1 MSYPEFF
8 CTSDTHILSEQ
19 ELKMAKA
26 PKIPLEPEITHEQR
40 EAAEAEIR
48 EKQKTVDYDTKEYP
62 VEVLVQKY
70 RDGLEEDTSELYIPD
85 YQRDMIWEET
95 RQSKFIESIFLGLPI
110 PYIFVAD
117 LRPKQEDDEDDL
129 ARLEIVD
136 GTQRIRTLDRF
147 LNNDLTLC
155 RLEKLKNLNNFKF
168 SDFPLARQRRFN
180 RTTIRMIVLSDK
192 ADEETRRDMFER
204 INTGSV
210 QLNDMEKRRGIS
222 PGPFVNLLEELA
234 KDPKFIK
241 LCPISEALIKKREP
255 EEFVLRFFAYLNNY
269 HNFDRQVNVF
279 LNEYLEKHNHPEIDQ
294 DGMRSEFHKMLDFVE
309 KYFPNGFSKTKGHV
323 KTPRIRFEAISVGVA
338 LALREKSDFE
348 PKSMKWLDSPEF
360 KEYTTSDASN
370 SRPKVIKRIE
380 YVRDQLLR

>member
-1 MSYPEFF
+1 
-8 CTSDTHILSEQ
+8 
-19 ELKMAKA
+19 
-26 PKIPLEPEITHEQR
+26 
-40 EAAEAEIR
+40 
-48 EKQKTVDYDTKEYP
+48 

-70 RDGLEEDTSELYIPD
+70 RDGLDEDTSELYIPD
-85 YQRDMIWEET
+85 YQREMIWEEP
-95 RQSKFIESIFLGLPI
+95 RQSKFIESLLLGLPI
-110 PYIFVAD
+110 PFIFVAD
-117 LRPKQEDDEDDL
+117 LRPKQEEDEDDL

-147 LNNDLTLC
+147 INNQLKLC
-155 RLEKLKNLNNFKF
+155 GLEKLKSLNNFKF
-168 SDFPLARQRRFN
+168 NDLPLARQRRFN
-180 RTTIRMIVLSDK
+180 RATIRMIVLTEK

-222 PGPFVNLLEELA
+222 PGPFVKLLEELG
-234 KDPKFIK
+234 KDSKFRQ
-241 LCPISEALIKKREP
+241 LSPFSEALIKKREP

-279 LNEYLEKHNHPEIDQ
+279 LNEYLEKHNNSEIDK
-294 DGMRSEFHKMLDFVE
+294 DGMRSEFHQMLDFVE
-309 KYFPNGFSKTKGHV
+309 KYFPNGFSKSKGHV

-338 LALREKSDFE
+338 LALREKPDIE
-348 PKSMKWLDSPEF
+348 PKSIKWLDSPEF

>member
-1 MSYPEFF
+1 
-8 CTSDTHILSEQ
+8 
-19 ELKMAKA
+19 MAKA
-26 PKIPLEPEITHEQR
+26 QKILPEAEITYEQR
-40 EAAEAEIR
+40 EAAEIEIR

-70 RDGLEEDTSELYIPD
+70 RDGLDEDISELYIPD

-117 LRPKQEDDEDDL
+117 LRPKQEDYEDDL

-147 LNNDLTLC
+147 LNNDLKLC
-155 RLEKLKNLNNFKF
+155 GLEKLKKLNNFKF
-168 SDFPLARQRRFN
+168 SDLPLARQRRFN
-180 RTTIRMIVLSDK
+180 RATIRMIVLTEK

-279 LNEYLEKHNHPEIDQ
+279 LNEYLEEHNNSEIDK
-294 DGMRSEFHKMLDFVE
+294 DGMRSEFHQMLDFVE
-309 KYFPNGFSKTKGHV
+309 KYFPNGFSKSKGHV

-338 LALREKSDFE
+338 LALREKPDLE
-348 PKSMKWLDSPEF
+348 PKSIKWLDSPKF

-380 YVRDQLLR
+380 YVRDQLLS

>member
-1 MSYPEFF
+1 M
-8 CTSDTHILSEQ
+8 
-19 ELKMAKA
+19 
-26 PKIPLEPEITHEQR
+26 PKITKNSPEPEITDEQK
-40 EAAEAEIR
+40 EAAEIEIR

-70 RDGLEEDTSELYIPD
+70 REGLDDDTSELFIPD
-85 YQRDMIWEET
+85 YQRDMIWEDN

-117 LRPKQEDDEDDL
+117 LRPKQEDNENDL

-147 LNNDLTLC
+147 LHNELKLC
-155 RLEKLKNLNNFKF
+155 GLEKLKKLNNFKF
-168 SDFPLARQRRFN
+168 SDLPLARQRRFN
-180 RTTIRMIVLSDK
+180 RATIRMIVLTEK

-210 QLNDMEKRRGIS
+210 ELNDMEKRRGIS
-222 PGPFVNLLEELA
+222 PGPFVDLLEELA
-234 KDPKFIK
+234 KNSKFK
-241 LCPISEALIKKREP
+241 ELCPISDVLIRKREP

-269 HNFDRQVNVF
+269 KNFDRRVNEF
-279 LNEYLEKHNHPEIDQ
+279 LNEYLEKYNHDGIDQ
-294 DGMRSEFHKMLDFVE
+294 DVMRSEFYRMLDFVE
-309 KYFPNGFSKTKGHV
+309 KYFPNGFSKSKGNV

-338 LALREKSDFE
+338 LALREKSNLE
-348 PKSMKWLDSPEF
+348 PKSIKWLDSPEF

-380 YVRDQLLR
+380 YVRDQLLRRL

>member
-1 MSYPEFF
+1 
-8 CTSDTHILSEQ
+8 
-19 ELKMAKA
+19 MAKA

>member
-1 MSYPEFF
+1 
-8 CTSDTHILSEQ
+8 
-19 ELKMAKA
+19 MAKA
-26 PKIPLEPEITHEQR
+26 SKIPPEPEITHEQR

-62 VEVLVQKY
+62 VEVLGQKY
-70 RDGLEEDTSELYIPD
+70 RDGLDEDTNELYIPD
-85 YQRDMIWEET
+85 YQREMIWPEPL
-95 RQSKFIESIFLGLPI
+95 QSKFIESILLGLPI

-147 LNNDLTLC
+147 LNNELKLC
-155 RLEKLKNLNNFKF
+155 GLEKLKKLNNFKF
-168 SDFPLARQRRFN
+168 NDLPLARQRRFN
-180 RTTIRMIVLSDK
+180 RATIRMIVLTEK

-222 PGPFVNLLEELA
+222 PGPFVNLLEELS
-234 KDPKFIK
+234 KDTKFRK
-241 LCPISEALIKKREP
+241 LCPFSDLLVLKREP
-255 EEFVLRFFAYLNNY
+255 EEFLLRFFAYLNNY
-269 HNFDRQVNVF
+269 ENFDRRVDEF
-279 LNEYLEKHNHPEIDQ
+279 LNKYLKEHNHAEIDK

-309 KYFPNGFSKTKGHV
+309 TYFPNGFSKSKGHV
-323 KTPRIRFEAISVGVA
+323 KTPRIRFEAISVGVT
-338 LALREKSDFE
+338 LALREKSDLK

-370 SRPKVIKRIE
+370 SKPKVIKRIE

>member
-1 MSYPEFF
+1 M
-8 CTSDTHILSEQ
+8 T
-19 ELKMAKA
+19 KA
-26 PKIPLEPEITHEQR
+26 TKIPPEVEITHEQR
-40 EAAEAEIR
+40 EAAEVEIR

-70 RDGLEEDTSELYIPD
+70 RDGLDEDTNELYIPD

-136 GTQRIRTLDRF
+136 GTQRIRSLDRF
-147 LNNDLTLC
+147 INNDLTLC
-155 RLEKLKNLNNFKF
+155 GLEKLKKLNNFKF
-168 SDFPLARQRRFN
+168 SDLPLARQRRFN
-180 RTTIRMIVLSDK
+180 RATIRMIVLTEK

-222 PGPFVNLLEELA
+222 PGPFVNLLEELG
-234 KDPKFIK
+234 KDTKFRKI
-241 LCPISEALIKKREP
+241 CPFSEALISQREP

-269 HNFDRQVNVF
+269 KNFDKQVNVF
-279 LNEYLEKHNHPEIDQ
+279 LNEYLKKHNHPEINQ

-309 KYFPNGFSKTKGHV
+309 KYFPNGFSKSKGHV

-338 LALREKSDFE
+338 LALREKPDIE
-348 PKSMKWLDSPEF
+348 PKSINWLDSPEF

-380 YVRDQLLR
+380 YVRDQLLS

>member
-1 MSYPEFF
+1 
-8 CTSDTHILSEQ
+8 
-19 ELKMAKA
+19 MAKA
-26 PKIPLEPEITHEQR
+26 PKIPPEAEITYEQR
-40 EAAEAEIR
+40 EAAEIEIR

-70 RDGLEEDTSELYIPD
+70 RDGLDEDTNELYIPD
-85 YQRDMIWEET
+85 YQREMIWPDPL
-95 RQSKFIESIFLGLPI
+95 QSKFIESILLGLPI

-117 LRPKQEDDEDDL
+117 LRSKQEYDEDDL
-129 ARLEIVD
+129 ARFEIVD

-147 LNNDLTLC
+147 LNNDLKLC
-155 RLEKLKNLNNFKF
+155 GLEKLNKLNNFKF
-168 SDFPLARQRRFN
+168 SDLPLARQRRFN
-180 RTTIRMIVLSDK
+180 RATIRMIVLTEK

-241 LCPISEALIKKREP
+241 LCPFSDALVLKREP

-269 HNFDRQVNVF
+269 KNFERRVDEF
-279 LNEYLEKHNHPEIDQ
+279 LNKYLKKHNHPEINQ
-294 DGMRSEFHKMLDFVE
+294 NAMRSEFYQMLDFVE
-309 KYFPNGFSKTKGHV
+309 KYFPNGFSKSKGHV

-338 LALREKSDFE
+338 LALREKPDIE
-348 PKSMKWLDSPEF
+348 PKSIKWLDSPEF

-380 YVRDQLLR
+380 YVRDQLLS

>member
-1 MSYPEFF
+1 M
-8 CTSDTHILSEQ
+8 
-19 ELKMAKA
+19 
-26 PKIPLEPEITHEQR
+26 PKIPKILPESEITHEQR
-40 EAAEAEIR
+40 EAAELEIR

-70 RDGLEEDTSELYIPD
+70 RDGLDEDMSELYIPD

-117 LRPKQEDDEDDL
+117 LRPKQEDDEEDL

-147 LNNDLTLC
+147 LNDELKLC
-155 RLEKLKNLNNFKF
+155 GLEKLKQLNYFKF
-168 SDFPLARQRRFN
+168 SDLPLARQRRFN
-180 RTTIRMIVLSDK
+180 RATIRMIVLTEK

-234 KDPKFIK
+234 KDPKFRK
-241 LCPISEALIKKREP
+241 LCPFSEALVRKREP

-269 HNFDRQVNVF
+269 QNFDRQVNVF
-279 LNEYLEKHNHPEIDQ
+279 LNEYLEQHNHAEIDK
-294 DGMRSEFHKMLDFVE
+294 DGMRSEFHKMLDFIE
-309 KYFPNGFSKTKGHV
+309 KYFPNGFSKSKGHV

-338 LALREKSDFE
+338 LALREKPDLETNSI
-348 PKSMKWLDSPEF
+348 KWLESAEF

-370 SRPKVIKRIE
+370 SKPKVIKRIE
-380 YVRDQLLR
+380 YVRDQLLS

>member
-1 MSYPEFF
+1 MPKEQK
-8 CTSDTHILSEQ
+8 IL
-19 ELKMAKA
+19 
-26 PKIPLEPEITHEQR
+26 PEPEITHELR

-62 VEVLVQKY
+62 VEVIVQKY
-70 RDGLEEDTSELYIPD
+70 RDGLDEDTSELYIPD
-85 YQRDMIWEET
+85 YQREMIWEET

-117 LRPKQEDDEDDL
+117 LRPKQEDDRDDL

-147 LNNDLTLC
+147 LNNELTLC
-155 RLEKLKNLNNFKF
+155 GLEKLKKLNSFKF
-168 SDFPLARQRRFN
+168 SDLPLARQRRFN
-180 RTTIRMIVLSDK
+180 RATIRMIVLTEK

-222 PGPFVNLLEELA
+222 PGPFLDLLEELA
-234 KDPKFIK
+234 KTPKFLQ
-241 LCPISEALIKKREP
+241 LCPISEALVRKREP

-269 HNFDRQVNVF
+269 QNFERQVNKF
-279 LNEYLEKHNHPEIDQ
+279 LDDYVKKENNDEIDKET
-294 DGMRSEFHKMLDFVE
+294 MRSEFHKMLDFVE
-309 KYFPNGFSKTKGHV
+309 QYFRNGFSKSKGNV

-338 LALREKSDFE
+338 LALRKKSDLV
-348 PKSMKWLDSPEF
+348 PKSLKWLDSPEF

-380 YVRDQLLR
+380 YVRDQLLN